1 MNKKQI
7 AKKFINDNIDYFNL
21 KRDINNSWIK
31 GQSAEMLACNGL
43 VHNYFYRWQLKAIK
57 KAGYKYPQSNKTWS
71 TMHEIV
77 IELLQENI

>member
-7 AKKFINDNIDYFNL
+7 AKKIINDNIDYLSL

-31 GQSAEMLACNGL
+31 GESAEMLSGNGL
-43 VHNYFYRWQLKAIK
+43 VHNYFYRWQLEAIK
-57 KAGYKYPQSNKTWS
+57 KAGYKFPRSDRTWE